1 MKKLLFLIAATL
13 SLYAK
18 PTVSTSILPT
28 AYFVKQIA
36 ADTVNVVSMVGNGD
50 DPHTYEPR
58 PEQVKALAKSDIYFG
73 VGIEFEEVWLPK
85 FKDSFKNLQFVDTSK
100 GIEKIPM
107 QDDDD
112 DDDAP
117 EHIAE
122 HNHDHSHG
130 HDHSGHHHHDHDGLD
145 PHVWLDPILVQ
156 TQAENIAEALSK
168 AYPQNAN
175 LYALNLSNFKQ
186 KLKELNLFIKNE
198 LFGVKGSK
206 FIVYHPSWG
215 YFAKRYDLVQIAIEV
230 EGKEPSATELAK
242 IIDEAK
248 EEHIKMVFIAP
259 AFSKKAATLI
269 ATQTGAEVAVI
280 DQLAY
285 EWDDSMRQT
294 ARLLKKALSKQ

>member
-1 MKKLLFLIAATL
+1 MKKLLFLAVAAL

-28 AYFVKQIA
+28 AYFIKQIA
-36 ADTVNVVSMVGNGD
+36 GDTINIVSMVGNGD

-73 VGIEFEEVWLPK
+73 VDIEFEEVWLPK
-85 FKDSFKNLQFVDTSK
+85 FKDSFKNLKIVDTAK

-112 DDDAP
+112 AP
-117 EHIAE
+117 EHVVKHE
-122 HNHDHSHG
+122 HDHSHG
-130 HDHSGHHHHDHDGLD
+130 HGHDHHHHHHDHDGLD
-145 PHVWLDPILVQ
+145 PHVWLDPVLVQ
-156 TQAENIAEALSK
+156 TQAQNIADALSA

-186 KLKELNLFIKNE
+186 SLKELDKFIKSE
-198 LFGVKGSK
+198 LASVKGGK

-215 YFAKRYDLVQIAIEV
+215 YFAKRYDLEQIAIEV
-230 EGKEPSATELAK
+230 DGKEPSASELAK
-242 IIDEAK
+242 IINQAK
-248 EEHIKMVFIAP
+248 KDQVKMIFIAP
-259 AFSKKAATLI
+259 AFSKKAAQLI
-269 ATQTGAEVAVI
+269 AEQTNAQVAVI

-285 EWDDSMRQT
+285 EWDESMKNT
-294 ARLLKKALSKQ
+294 AKLLKKALSK

>member
-1 MKKLLFLIAATL
+1 MKKLLLLAATAL
-13 SLYAK
+13 ALYAK

-36 ADTVNVVSMVGNGD
+36 GDTVNIVSMVGNGD
-50 DPHTYEPR
+50 DPHTYEPH
-58 PEQVKALAKSDIYFG
+58 PEQVKALSKSDLYFG

-85 FKDSFKNLQFVDTSK
+85 FKDSFKGLKFVDTAK

-112 DDDAP
+112 DDAP
-117 EHIAE
+117 EHVGE
-122 HNHDHSHG
+122 HNHDHSHAHG
-130 HDHSGHHHHDHDGLD
+130 HGHAHHHHDHDGLD
-145 PHVWLDPILVQ
+145 PHVWLDPVLVQ
-156 TQAENIAEALSK
+156 TQAENIAAALSK
-168 AYPQNAN
+168 AYPKNAN

-186 KLKELNLFIKNE
+186 KLNELDEFIKKELAGL
-198 LFGVKGSK
+198 KGGK

-215 YFAKRYDLVQIAIEV
+215 YFAKRYGLEQIAIEV

-248 EEHIKMVFIAP
+248 HEQIKMVFIAP
-259 AFSKKAATLI
+259 AFSKKSAKLI
-269 ATQTGAEVAVI
+269 AAQTGAEVVVI

-285 EWDDSMRQT
+285 EWEDSMQNT
-294 ARLLKKALSKQ
+294 AKLLKKALSK